1 MCVCVCVCKS
11 VCVPCMFHHLG
22 VPVCVCHVYF
32 TISLCSCVC
41 CIVNSLVMRGV
52 LRLSD
57 VAAVFTASQPLLH
70 WAYSHEPLRNRLAKN
85 WVRTV
90 TQQHCTGDPYTN
102 LNRLELLL

>member
-1 MCVCVCVCKS
+1 M
-11 VCVPCMFHHLG
+11 PCMFHHLG

-70 WAYSHEPLRNRLAKN
+70 WAYSHEPLRNRVAKN

-90 TQQHCTGDPYTN
+90 SQQHCNTGDPYTN